1 MSKYVKNILAK
12 ELEGK
17 FASVGEFVIIDMTGI
32 DGVTNNHL
40 RGKLGQ
46 QGIKL
51 TMVKNAM
58 MRQAAKTLG
67 MTAAI
72 DLFAAGPCTV
82 AYGAD
87 NAVDLAKQIKAAA
100 GKVVIKFRGA
110 YVDGAA
116 LDAKN
121 AANLVNMKSRV
132 ELQGEVIMLANSPA
146 RRLAKAVISP
156 AGVIAGCIKTLAD
169 KEEKAAA

>member
-1 MSKYVKNILAK
+1 
-12 ELEGK
+12 
-17 FASVGEFVIIDMTGI
+17 
-32 DGVTNNHL
+32 
-40 RGKLGQ
+40 
-46 QGIKL
+46 
-51 TMVKNAM
+51 M